1 MIAYIKNL
9 DNLCQLRCKY
19 HPKIKDIF
27 KTADIY
33 YDNNDQL
40 YNIPISKKD
49 NIIQTLI
56 GLNVNVKEVRL
67 KIYYNYITLK

>member
-1 MIAYIKNL
+1 MSIML
-9 DNLCQLRCKY
+9 LRCKY

-33 YDNNDQL
+33 YYNNDQL

-56 GLNVNVKEVRL
+56 DLNVYVKEVVDFEPVEQ
-67 KIYYNYITLK
+67 KPV